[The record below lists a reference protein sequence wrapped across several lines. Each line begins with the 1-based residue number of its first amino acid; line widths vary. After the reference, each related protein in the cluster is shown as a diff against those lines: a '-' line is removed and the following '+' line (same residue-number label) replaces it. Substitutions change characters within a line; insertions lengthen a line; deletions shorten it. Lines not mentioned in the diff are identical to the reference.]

1 MPVTILQSWKKSW
14 DNFMRMLRFFE
25 HHTPSR
31 LLMSHTTLT
40 LCVGCRNLL
49 PRFAQCVTVGYTK
62 EARCKRQAAFKTIFY
77 SRSERKLKAFTFTG
91 FHVRFKP
98 VSGQT
103 RATIRSRCVVANVLT
118 RVASWETF
126 VYICVVQKLKLIVC
140 VQRSQQLSAGDRPG
154 KWKTE
159 ALWGLQMS

>member
-1 MPVTILQSWKKSW
+1 MPVTILQSWKNSW
-14 DNFMRMLRFFE
+14 DNFCECGAFFNI
-25 HHTPSR
+25 TLPAA
-31 LLMSHTTLT
+31 LLMSHTRLT
-40 LCVGCRNLL
+40 LFVGCRYLQPVSRSVL
-49 PRFAQCVTVGYTK
+49 RWVILKRQCVSVRRHLRLCFIQNQK
-62 EARCKRQAAFKTIFY
+62 ENV
-77 SRSERKLKAFTFTG
+77 KAFTFTG
-91 FHVRFKP
+91 SHVRFKL

-126 VYICVVQKLKLIVC
+126 VYICVVQKLKLMVC
-140 VQRSQQLSAGDRPG
+140 VQRSQQLSAGDRPV